1 MCWGGGKSKRNLLV
15 SPQLLPHRHSHG
27 CNAPSPASR
36 AGKSRQILREKLLF
50 PWKSP
55 RKAPESPWSTQSGEF
70 RNPRWYLQLQAKVLH
85 SGIRLW
91 GFSGISSVPRC
102 PIWIWGHSQMPHL
115 DLGSFPDAPPG
126 FGVIPR
132 YPTPIWGLGHHIH
145 QDVASAL
152 FLPKPLLLQFSV
164 LKTTTGVIQPPPE
177 CLLPGKNGLDSNLSS
192 SPPQI
197 TPDKLPFVGA
207 AAPSHLSPLRGSS
220 LPIYFPLTVP
230 GIFRTPCNYG
240 HGLVYPCQRRLSA

>member
-1 MCWGGGKSKRNLLV
+1 MGKFDFWAAGCAGVEENRSETFWCHRSFSRTATATAATRRARLPGLENPDKFSGKSHFFLGKAQGKL
-15 SPQLLPHRHSHG
+15 QSHLG
-27 CNAPSPASR
+27 APR
-36 AGKSRQILREKLLF
+36 AGSSEIPDGIGSCRRKSCT
-50 PWKSP
+50 P
-55 RKAPESPWSTQSGEF
+55 
-70 RNPRWYLQLQAKVLH
+70 
-85 SGIRLW
+85 
-91 GFSGISSVPRC
+91 GFACG
-102 PIWIWGHSQMPHL
+102 
-115 DLGSFPDAPPG
+115 DFLGSAASPDAPFG

-132 YPTPIWGLGHHIH
+132 YPTRIWGPGHHIH